1 MVVIPP
7 ENRQS
12 SVGEFLRVLEASV
25 QGPRKLEGGPPLVVG
40 LGLCGKRDVA
50 VLARLHDSKYIPV
63 KLRSLSVHRAD
74 GFHADRTCAERIEML
89 ETHLFSL

>member
-25 QGPRKLEGGPPLVVG
+25 QGPRKLEGGPPLIVG
-40 LGLCGKRDVA
+40 HGMCGKRDVT
-50 VLARLHDSKYIPV
+50 VLVRLNDSKYVPV
-63 KLRSLSVHRAD
+63 KLRSLSVHTVEQMAFTPCRPYV
-74 GFHADRTCAERIEML
+74 R
-89 ETHLFSL
+89 